1 MFLSDESAFYKC
13 PDRLRLPLI
22 FYFGHTA
29 AVYVNKLVLGGLLK
43 VYLFLKTH
51 MYVYTV
57 LVLVMQ
63 LEEDV
68 HPKCN
73 NKIVLFFIQINML
86 AS

>member
-57 LVLVMQ
+57 LVLFRV
-63 LEEDV
+63 V
-68 HPKCN
+68 IKSWGPG
-73 NKIVLFFIQINML
+73 IFPGY
-86 AS
+86 

>member
-43 VYLFLKTH
+43 VYIPF
-51 MYVYTV
+51 
-57 LVLVMQ
+57 
-63 LEEDV
+63 
-68 HPKCN
+68 PKN
-73 NKIVLFFIQINML
+73 TRTFIRL
-86 AS
+86 

>member
-43 VYLFLKTH
+43 VPFPTFIY
-51 MYVYTV
+51 MYMYTV
-57 LVLVMQ
+57 
-63 LEEDV
+63 ED
-68 HPKCN
+68 KT
-73 NKIVLFFIQINML
+73 
-86 AS
+86 

>member
-43 VYLFLKTH
+43 VPFPTFIY
-51 MYVYTV
+51 MYMYTV
-57 LVLVMQ
+57 
-63 LEEDV
+63 DD
-68 HPKCN
+68 KT
-73 NKIVLFFIQINML
+73 
-86 AS
+86 